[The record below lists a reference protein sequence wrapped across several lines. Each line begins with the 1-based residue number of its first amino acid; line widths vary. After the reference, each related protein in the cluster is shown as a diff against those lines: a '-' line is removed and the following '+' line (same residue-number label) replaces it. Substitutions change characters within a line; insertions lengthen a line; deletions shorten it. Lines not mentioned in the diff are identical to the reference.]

1 MITGFKLLQSDDLA
15 DLLQFLNKEPARNVF
30 FRSRIHDGVDE
41 QSAPLWGWYEDG
53 ELRSALYVGP
63 NLVPADL
70 TDAAVEAFAHRLQEQ
85 GRTYASI
92 VGERRDVEA
101 LWKLLN
107 GHWPAAR
114 LIRTSQ
120 PYMVLEQK
128 LQPTAPDVRSMTAA
142 DLDSYVR
149 ASAAMFTSEVDIDPS
164 LLSGMG
170 YRMRVQDTIRRG
182 LAFGVTDAQGITRF
196 KTDVGCVT
204 DDYCQIQGV
213 WVHPELRGLALSRQW
228 LATAIALIQREWSPN
243 VCLYVNDFNKP
254 ALALYR
260 RLGFQ
265 PIAEYQTIFF

>member
-1 MITGFKLLQSDDLA
+1 MNSGFKLLQSEDLA
-15 DLLQFLNKEPARNVF
+15 DLLTFLNEAPARNVF
-30 FRSRIHDGVDE
+30 FRSRVQAGIDE
-41 QSAPLWGWYEDG
+41 QTAPLWGWYENG
-53 ELRSALYVGP
+53 KLRSALYVGP

-70 TDAAVEAFAHRLQEQ
+70 IEDAVDAFAQRLRNQ
-85 GRTYASI
+85 GRTCASI

-101 LWKLLN
+101 LWKMLDT
-107 GHWPAAR
+107 HWPSPR

-120 PYMVLEQK
+120 PYMLLQKK
-128 LQPTAPDVRSMTAA
+128 LQPTAPDVRAMTQA
-142 DLDSYVR
+142 DLDSYAE

-164 LLSGMG
+164 LLTGMG

-182 LAFGVTDAQGITRF
+182 LAFGVTDREGVTRF

-204 DDYCQIQGV
+204 DDYCQVQGV
-213 WVHPELRGLALSRQW
+213 WVHPELRGLGLSSRW
-228 LATAIALIQREWSPN
+228 LGTAVALIQREFAPN

-260 RLGFQ
+260 RLGFE